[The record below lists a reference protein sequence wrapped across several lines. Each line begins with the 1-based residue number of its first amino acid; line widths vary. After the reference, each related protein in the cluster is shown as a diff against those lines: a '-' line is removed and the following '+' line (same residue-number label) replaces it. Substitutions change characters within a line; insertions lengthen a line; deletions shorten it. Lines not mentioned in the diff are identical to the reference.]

1 MSNNDPKSL
10 SDILSSEES
19 ALGRLAREAR
29 TRLDLSD
36 YIRAG
41 LPPDLSI
48 QMTGCNLDANGIL
61 IVRTNSPEWAARF
74 RFESRKILDLCRDR
88 HPETQSI
95 KVRVAHPGPSVGS

>member
-1 MSNNDPKSL
+1 MLNKDPKSL
-10 SDILSSEES
+10 SDLLSTDNS
-19 ALGRLAREAR
+19 AFGRLAREAR
-29 TRLDLSD
+29 ARLELGD

-74 RFESRKILDLCRDR
+74 RFESVKILSLCRDR

-95 KVRVAHPGPSVGS
+95 KVRVAHP